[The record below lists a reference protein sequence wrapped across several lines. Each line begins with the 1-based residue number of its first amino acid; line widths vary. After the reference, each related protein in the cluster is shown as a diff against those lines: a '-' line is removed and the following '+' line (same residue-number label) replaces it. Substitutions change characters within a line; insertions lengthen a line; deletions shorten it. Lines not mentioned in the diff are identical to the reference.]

1 MKDLKDH
8 DTLLHE
14 IKDGLYLIPSV
25 ADPLIDYV
33 TTSFASPR
41 ADRLPIHD
49 RGSGTEGKLFRNMG
63 QEFES
68 GKSNGGHQVS

>member
-25 ADPLIDYV
+25 ADPLIDYA
-33 TTSFASPR
+33 TTSCTGLR
-41 ADRLPIHD
+41 ADRLPMHD
-49 RGSGTEGKLFRNMG
+49 RGSGTEGNSK
-63 QEFES
+63 
-68 GKSNGGHQVS
+68 GH